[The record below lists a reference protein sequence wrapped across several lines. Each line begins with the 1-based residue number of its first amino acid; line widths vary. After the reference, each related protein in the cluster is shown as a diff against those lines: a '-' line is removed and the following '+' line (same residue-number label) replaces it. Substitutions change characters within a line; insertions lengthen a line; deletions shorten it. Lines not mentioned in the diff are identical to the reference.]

1 MALPVVNVAW
11 LWRLSRNAV
20 LMVIASRVAMVLYA
34 VGVVAGLASGV
45 VYIVQQYAPY
55 LNITQYFGDILAYVN
70 GLESGYA
77 QLIGNII
84 ALDVGV
90 ELWDVGFKFFSACA
104 LGVVTVGVGYLSFRF
119 YVSIRNAIVN
129 DVIFKT

>member
-1 MALPVVNVAW
+1 MALPVVSVSW
-11 LWRLSRNAV
+11 LWRMSRNAV
-20 LMVIASRVAMVLYA
+20 LMVIASRVTMVLYA

-55 LNITQYFGDILAYVN
+55 LTITQYFSDVLSYVN

-90 ELWDVGFKFFSACA
+90 ELWDVGFKLVSACA
-104 LGVVTVGVGYLSFRF
+104 LGYISIGIGYLSFRF
-119 YVSIRNAIVN
+119 YVAIRNAIVN